1 MEKTY
6 SLFDVGA
13 EVIASKF
20 NSDPAK
26 VKKILLMFD
35 LDPREAYRKM
45 SRVLV
50 MAVVPRSK
58 LIH

>member
-6 SLFDVGA
+6 NLFDVGS

-35 LDPREAYRKM
+35 LDPTEAYRKM
-45 SRVLV
+45 SAVLV
-50 MAVVPRSK
+50 MAVPHQSK

>member
-1 MEKTY
+1 MKGY
-6 SLFDVGA
+6 NLFDVGS

-20 NSDPAK
+20 NSSPAK

-45 SRVLV
+45 SKVLV
-50 MAVVPRSK
+50 MAVVPQSK